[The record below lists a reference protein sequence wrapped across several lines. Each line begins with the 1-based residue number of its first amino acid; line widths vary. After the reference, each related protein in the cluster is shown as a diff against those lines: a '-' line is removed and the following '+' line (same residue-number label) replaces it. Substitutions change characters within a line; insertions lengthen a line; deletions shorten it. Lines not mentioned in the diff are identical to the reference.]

1 MRSDEPDRYEG
12 ENYVLDQQVV
22 RAARKF
28 SPVDK
33 SPSIPKIQDF
43 GKPAELI
50 RALESRAMLLV
61 HAARDDYAR
70 ISRAIAKGRSHDRNT
85 YGIEGCLSPGTCIQ
99 IHNRRH
105 VPLILS
111 AEPQCHFT

>member
-33 SPSIPKIQDF
+33 SPSLPKIQDF

-61 HAARDDYAR
+61 HAAGDDYAR
-70 ISRAIAKGRSHDRNT
+70 ISRAVTEGYIATEVAVMIKAHAVLKDVYLLVRAFKST
-85 YGIEGCLSPGTCIQ
+85 IVVMCL
-99 IHNRRH
+99 
-105 VPLILS
+105 
-111 AEPQCHFT
+111 